1 MTGEYERIRP
11 ALKEAACLL
20 QTWLEAE
27 QEPDRSHDW
36 YALHKKLEYLLY
48 DIGGVIYDLEV
59 RSDEALA
66 PKQEALPMNPTEK
79 KVFRDYLTRFQV
91 GTEPFLFEPYA
102 NDYRAVLP
110 YLLNRRASE
119 RVYYSPKRKYVV
131 NVFETLLRK
140 NRSTIKRMPAV
151 TVCALSCRT
160 DFLIKSIRRQRI
172 FMSANSEKSAA
183 GCRWYYIMS
192 MVLYNLYRE
201 GFDFSNRLAE
211 LSALFDG
218 SLTTVEQP
226 FFVSAKEMTYAHSRL
241 NTTYGSRLYGAIV
254 TAEKFYLLYAPS
266 TEKNL
271 HARIETGLYQ
281 SMKTALSEA
290 AAPYNLPA
298 NTEYLYFYLSHNDLV
313 DSFSELGKRSVQT
326 ASTCRMYQKSVMK
339 QSHIYRM
346 NCNTYRLTDLF
357 DENRRRAINAVFM
370 EYYEVKPRMPRYSA
384 DAHICGYYR
393 NTDIP
398 VYMVWD
404 LSPSA
409 LVSAM
414 DYTRQKGFGI
424 EGKVYMMCFEEDS
437 KAISDI
443 LNNDRRMAK
452 HFAVCDL
459 PYHEVIR
466 YINGEIERIE

>member
-1 MTGEYERIRP
+1 MSITVNKQLSSAKELFLSIALMAQEISSEAVREMKKDFGDSVIRNSLIKTLKKRGYIQKIGERSSYGYVLTGEGYDYMRIKLPDRFPYQIYQPPTHIYERELR
-11 ALKEAACLL
+11 
-20 QTWLEAE
+20 
-27 QEPDRSHDW
+27 
-36 YALHKKLEYLLY
+36 
-48 DIGGVIYDLEV
+48 
-59 RSDEALA
+59 
-66 PKQEALPMNPTEK
+66 EK
-79 KVFRDYLTRFQV
+79 
-91 GTEPFLFEPYA
+91 
-102 NDYRAVLP
+102 
-110 YLLNRRASE
+110 RR
-119 RVYYSPKRKYVV
+119 R
-131 NVFETLLRK
+131 
-140 NRSTIKRMPAV
+140 
-151 TVCALSCRT
+151 
-160 DFLIKSIRRQRI
+160 
-172 FMSANSEKSAA
+172 
-183 GCRWYYIMS
+183 MS

-218 SLTTVEQP
+218 SLTTVEKP

-290 AAPYNLPA
+290 AAPYNFPA

-384 DAHICGYYR
+384 DTHICGYYR

-443 LNNDRRMAK
+443 LNIDRRMAK

>member
-1 MTGEYERIRP
+1 MSITVNKQLSFAKELFLSIALMAQEISSEAVREMKKDFGDSVIRNSLIKTLKKRGYIQKIGERSSYGYVLTGEGYDYMRIKLPDRFPYQIYQPPTHIYERELR
-11 ALKEAACLL
+11 
-20 QTWLEAE
+20 
-27 QEPDRSHDW
+27 
-36 YALHKKLEYLLY
+36 
-48 DIGGVIYDLEV
+48 
-59 RSDEALA
+59 
-66 PKQEALPMNPTEK
+66 EK
-79 KVFRDYLTRFQV
+79 
-91 GTEPFLFEPYA
+91 
-102 NDYRAVLP
+102 
-110 YLLNRRASE
+110 RR
-119 RVYYSPKRKYVV
+119 R
-131 NVFETLLRK
+131 
-140 NRSTIKRMPAV
+140 
-151 TVCALSCRT
+151 
-160 DFLIKSIRRQRI
+160 
-172 FMSANSEKSAA
+172 
-183 GCRWYYIMS
+183 MS

-201 GFDFSNRLAE
+201 GFDFRNRLAE

-218 SLTTVEQP
+218 SLTTVEKP

-313 DSFSELGKRSVQT
+313 DSFSEHGKRSVQT
-326 ASTCRMYQKSVMK
+326 ALTCRMYQKSVMK

-443 LNNDRRMAK
+443 LNIDRRMAK

>member
-1 MTGEYERIRP
+1 MSITVNKQLSSAKELFLSIALMAQEISSETVREMKKDFGDSVIRNSLIKTLKKRGYIQKIGERSSYGYVLTGEGYDYMRIKLPDRFPYQIYQPPTHIYERELR
-11 ALKEAACLL
+11 
-20 QTWLEAE
+20 
-27 QEPDRSHDW
+27 
-36 YALHKKLEYLLY
+36 
-48 DIGGVIYDLEV
+48 
-59 RSDEALA
+59 
-66 PKQEALPMNPTEK
+66 EK
-79 KVFRDYLTRFQV
+79 
-91 GTEPFLFEPYA
+91 
-102 NDYRAVLP
+102 
-110 YLLNRRASE
+110 RR
-119 RVYYSPKRKYVV
+119 R
-131 NVFETLLRK
+131 
-140 NRSTIKRMPAV
+140 
-151 TVCALSCRT
+151 
-160 DFLIKSIRRQRI
+160 
-172 FMSANSEKSAA
+172 
-183 GCRWYYIMS
+183 MS

-281 SMKTALSEA
+281 SMKTALSGA

-443 LNNDRRMAK
+443 LNIDRRMAK

>member
-1 MTGEYERIRP
+1 MSITVNKQLSFAKELFLSVALMAQEISSETVREMKKDFGDSVIRNSLIKTLKKRGYIQKIGERSSYGYVLTGEGYDYMRIKLPDRFPYQIYQPPTHIYERELR
-11 ALKEAACLL
+11 
-20 QTWLEAE
+20 
-27 QEPDRSHDW
+27 
-36 YALHKKLEYLLY
+36 
-48 DIGGVIYDLEV
+48 
-59 RSDEALA
+59 
-66 PKQEALPMNPTEK
+66 EK
-79 KVFRDYLTRFQV
+79 
-91 GTEPFLFEPYA
+91 
-102 NDYRAVLP
+102 
-110 YLLNRRASE
+110 RR
-119 RVYYSPKRKYVV
+119 R
-131 NVFETLLRK
+131 
-140 NRSTIKRMPAV
+140 
-151 TVCALSCRT
+151 
-160 DFLIKSIRRQRI
+160 
-172 FMSANSEKSAA
+172 
-183 GCRWYYIMS
+183 MS

-241 NTTYGSRLYGAIV
+241 NTTYGSRLYGGIV

-281 SMKTALSEA
+281 SMKTALSGA

-384 DAHICGYYR
+384 DTHICGYYR

-414 DYTRQKGFGI
+414 DYTGQKGFDI

-443 LNNDRRMAK
+443 LNIDRRMAK

>member
-1 MTGEYERIRP
+1 MSITVNKQLSSAKELFLSVALMAQEISSETVREMKKDFGDSVIRNSLIKTLKKRGYIQKIGERSSYGYVLTGEGYDYMRIKLPDRFPYQIYQPPTHIYERELR
-11 ALKEAACLL
+11 
-20 QTWLEAE
+20 
-27 QEPDRSHDW
+27 
-36 YALHKKLEYLLY
+36 
-48 DIGGVIYDLEV
+48 
-59 RSDEALA
+59 
-66 PKQEALPMNPTEK
+66 EK
-79 KVFRDYLTRFQV
+79 
-91 GTEPFLFEPYA
+91 
-102 NDYRAVLP
+102 
-110 YLLNRRASE
+110 RR
-119 RVYYSPKRKYVV
+119 R
-131 NVFETLLRK
+131 
-140 NRSTIKRMPAV
+140 
-151 TVCALSCRT
+151 
-160 DFLIKSIRRQRI
+160 
-172 FMSANSEKSAA
+172 
-183 GCRWYYIMS
+183 MS

-281 SMKTALSEA
+281 SMKTALSGA

-384 DAHICGYYR
+384 DTHICGYYR

-443 LNNDRRMAK
+443 LNIDRRMAK

>member
-1 MTGEYERIRP
+1 MSITVNKQLSSAKELFLSIALMAQEISSETVREMKKDFGDSVIRNSLIKTLKKRGYIQKIGERSYYGYVLTGEGYDYMRIKLPDRFPYQIYQPPTHIYERELR
-11 ALKEAACLL
+11 
-20 QTWLEAE
+20 
-27 QEPDRSHDW
+27 
-36 YALHKKLEYLLY
+36 
-48 DIGGVIYDLEV
+48 
-59 RSDEALA
+59 
-66 PKQEALPMNPTEK
+66 EK
-79 KVFRDYLTRFQV
+79 
-91 GTEPFLFEPYA
+91 
-102 NDYRAVLP
+102 
-110 YLLNRRASE
+110 RR
-119 RVYYSPKRKYVV
+119 R
-131 NVFETLLRK
+131 
-140 NRSTIKRMPAV
+140 
-151 TVCALSCRT
+151 
-160 DFLIKSIRRQRI
+160 
-172 FMSANSEKSAA
+172 
-183 GCRWYYIMS
+183 MS

-218 SLTTVEQP
+218 SLTTVEKP

-241 NTTYGSRLYGAIV
+241 NTTYGSRLYGAVV

-281 SMKTALSEA
+281 SMKTALSGA

-313 DSFSELGKRSVQT
+313 DSFSEHGKRSVQT

-443 LNNDRRMAK
+443 LNIDRRMAK